1 MTPSEHDPMTLTPGA
16 ARALRN
22 GGIDAVAAL
31 DSAMHQALL
40 LAPGIEHEEIKALL
54 GRAMSAVLAETVERA
69 VHDHPELRPD
79 EASWIAIAKQEATR
93 RAGARPAAAHGSAPS
108 PVEPSAGSTSAADE
122 EPLYDVWI
130 DLQFRG
136 GKERETLCAVF
147 GHCRLPKTPAIG
159 ETLTFWPPRSETTT
173 FDVIA
178 RGGAQARHDVS
189 TLIDEIAHSIAP
201 ASEGGKAIVT
211 LRCAPIEVASVE
223 DGRRV
228 ASFMKRHHG
237 FEVDPYGGNRL
248 G

>member
-1 MTPSEHDPMTLTPGA
+1 MTLTLGA

-31 DSAMHQALL
+31 DSALHQALL
-40 LAPGIEHEEIKALL
+40 LAPGVEHEDIRQMLD
-54 GRAMSAVLAETVERA
+54 RAMSAVLAETVERA

-79 EASWIAIAKQEATR
+79 EATWIAIAKQEAIR
-93 RAGARPAAAHGSAPS
+93 RAGPRPAADPTSVSTPAPQVLTPVAQTV
-108 PVEPSAGSTSAADE
+108 PVEE
-122 EPLYDVWI
+122 ERLYDVWI
-130 DLQFRG
+130 DLVFGR

-147 GHCRLPKTPAIG
+147 GHCRLPKAPAIG
-159 ETLTFWPPRSETTT
+159 ESLTFWPPRTEATT
-173 FDVIA
+173 FEVVA
-178 RGGAQARHDVS
+178 MGGVQARHDVS
-189 TLIDEIAHSIAP
+189 TLIDDIGHAIGP

-237 FEVDPYGGNRL
+237 FEMDSYGVNRL